1 MHDLFL
7 IIHFIGLAMAVGTG
21 FSNLFLASAAAKLE
35 PAERGKFMIRTTV
48 LVRMGQTGL
57 GLLLLSGFYLVT
69 PYWRTLSAMP
79 TLIAKL
85 VLVAIL
91 IILITVT
98 SLLVRKGVKNND
110 PTVFAKLKPFGI
122 LTFLT
127 GLSIVVM
134 AVLTFH

>member
-1 MHDLFL
+1 MHDIFL

-57 GLLLLSGFYLVT
+57 GLLLISGFYLIT
-69 PYWRTLSAMP
+69 PYWATLSGMP

-85 VLVAIL
+85 VLVGVL
-91 IILITVT
+91 IVLITIT
-98 SLLVRKGVKNND
+98 SLMVKKGVKNND
-110 PTVFAKLKPFGI
+110 PSVFAKARPLGM
-122 LTFLT
+122 LTFIT
-127 GLSIVVM
+127 GLTIVVLG
-134 AVLTFH
+134 VLTFH